1 MKYFTVEKRTL
12 VGTIVSGEVDIDGDY
27 LVLPEDEENN
37 TEQELDYVVYE
48 MDESGEIT
56 DTKYGMTLDQI
67 KEQYTAE
74 NGWQNN
80 HW

>member
-27 LVLPEDEENN
+27 LVLPEDEENDA
-37 TEQELDYVVYE
+37 EQELDYVVYE

-80 HW
+80 RW

>member
-27 LVLPEDEENN
+27 LVLPEDEESNA
-37 TEQELDYVVYE
+37 EQELDYVVYE

-80 HW
+80 RW